1 MTKKWKVTF
10 VWHGGMEVVTDE
22 ETTDI
27 NEEIQEYVDTFLSQ
41 LTEQD
46 GTLER
51 EVEEDNA

>member
-46 GTLER
+46 GTLEW
-51 EVEEDNA
+51 EVEEENA